1 MSTFLYINSTNIV
14 QHSTFCHVL
23 LYCVHEF
30 LDIKRWGNNK
40 IVQENVGIYRI
51 WVYFCHNSRLLSKY
65 QVFFK

>member
-1 MSTFLYINSTNIV
+1 MSAFLYINSTNIV

-40 IVQENVGIYRI
+40 IVQENVGNI
-51 WVYFCHNSRLLSKY
+51 
-65 QVFFK
+65 